1 MVRALAAGRGVR
13 YEALTDKVQ
22 TRLSQVGWRK
32 PVSKCKGIFL
42 TRFTT
47 VAIRQFCLCLALLAL
62 AGCAIPRAGPAEKAI
77 NTEAADLAGFTLTE
91 MSAAL
96 VSNYRVQPLSDAAG
110 TAGVPAAPAVVLSSG
125 DVLKIRISE
134 SKEGGLFA
142 PLATG
147 GTGFENVRVD
157 YKGTISLPYAGRV
170 KVAGLD
176 PQRVEDRLRA
186 RLAGV
191 TFEPQVYVELVS
203 DRGSS
208 VLVSGEVK
216 SPGRFSML
224 EGPLTLVDA
233 IAKAGGTDKAPHL
246 IDVVIRRG
254 KSVSRIPLS
263 KILGGANQQL
273 RAGDEVTLV
282 SATKVFNALGAVS
295 KPGRNEFPTP
305 NPSLMDALGQV
316 GGLDLKA
323 ASNTGVF
330 VFRLREPR
338 AWLDADNHWQEG
350 PVIFKFDMS
359 KPEMMFVAQAFG
371 IRNDDTIYVTTAPS
385 VEWVQQM
392 QPIALTLS
400 TLRNAAQGY
409 ESIDKV
415 MSGN

>member
-1 MVRALAAGRGVR
+1 MANPGLLI
-13 YEALTDKVQ
+13 E
-22 TRLSQVGWRK
+22 
-32 PVSKCKGIFL
+32 GIL
-42 TRFTT
+42 VARFTT
-47 VAIRQFCLCLALLAL
+47 TAVRQFCLCLALLAL

-77 NTEAADLAGFTLTE
+77 SAESADLAGFTLIE
-91 MSAAL
+91 MSAAI
-96 VSNYRVQPLSDAAG
+96 VSNYRVKGEGDAAG
-110 TAGVPAAPAVVLSSG
+110 TAGVPAAPAVALSSG
-125 DVLKIRISE
+125 DVLKVRIAE

-147 GTGFENVRVD
+147 GTAFDNVRVD

-191 TFEPQVYVELVS
+191 TFEPQVYVEIVS

-208 VLVSGEVK
+208 ILISGEVK
-216 SPGRFSML
+216 TPGRFSMM

-233 IAKAGGTDKAPHL
+233 IAKAGGATKSPHL

-254 KSVSRIPLS
+254 KSVRRIPLS
-263 KILGGANQQL
+263 QVLGGANQQL

-282 SATKVFNALGAVS
+282 SASKVFNAVGAVN
-295 KPGRNEFPTP
+295 KPGQNEFPTP
-305 NPSLMDALGQV
+305 NPTLMDALAV
-316 GGLDLKA
+316 AGGLDIQN

-330 VFRLREPR
+330 VFRLREPK
-338 AWLDADNHWQEG
+338 AWLDANNHWQEG

-359 KPEMMFVAQAFG
+359 KPEMMFIAQAFG
-371 IRNDDTIYVTTAPS
+371 VRNDDTVYVTTAPS
-385 VEWVQQM
+385 VEWVKQM

-400 TLRNAAQGY
+400 TLKNGAQAY
-409 ESIDKV
+409 QSLDRTL
-415 MSGN
+415 GN